1 MENGNGLKKQYG
13 LLMAICMVVGTVV
26 GSGVFFKAQAILDKT
41 GGDMPMGIIAWI
53 IGGVVMICCVLAF
66 CVMAQQY
73 EKVNGLVDYAEAT
86 IGNKYAYFMGWFAT
100 TIYTPAMTSV
110 LAWLTARYFLTFLVS
125 VNPNLTLTAPIAGA
139 GPVSSSETFLL
150 AGFILICVFAI
161 NTLSSKLAGKL
172 QISATFIKLIPLLLM
187 AVVGTIYGLTH
198 NIAGEPVDAGP
209 SMLGANFETSTGN
222 FSLLFG
228 AVVATAFAYEGWI
241 LATSINSEIKNSK
254 KNLPIALIL
263 GGIIIIAI
271 YLFYYIGI
279 AGGAPVE
286 VLKDASKG
294 APVAFVNVFGN
305 VIGNILNLFV
315 AISCLGTLNGLLIGC
330 IRGMYSIS
338 VRGYG
343 PKADLMKQVD
353 PASGMPSNSC
363 IVGLVIIG
371 AWLVYFYGANLAT
384 VHNDA
389 DLAAATSTIG
399 GLFNFNAS
407 DWFGKFSFDSS
418 ELPIITIYALYIPMF
433 IQFMRKEKKL
443 PAVKRFVLPALGIIG
458 SAFMV
463 FAAIYSHGYLPYKA
477 AKEAGA
483 GFSCPVLFYLIVFAV
498 IMAIGMLL
506 MNPKKKKSK

>member
-1 MENGNGLKKQYG
+1 MGNGNGLKKQYG

-41 GGDMPMGIIAWI
+41 NGDMPMGIIAWI

-86 IGNKYAYFMGWFAT
+86 IGSKYAYMMGWFST

-125 VNPNLTLTAPIAGA
+125 VNPNLQLAGD
-139 GPVSSSETFLL
+139 PVTGTETFLL
-150 AGFILICVFAI
+150 AGFILIVVFAI

-198 NIAGEPVDAGP
+198 NIAGEPTTILA
-209 SMLGANFETSTGN
+209 SNFATGTGN
-222 FSLLFG
+222 FQPLFG

-241 LATSINSEIKNSK
+241 LATSINSEIKDSK
-254 KNLPIALIL
+254 KNLPIALVL

-279 AGGAPVE
+279 AGGAPVQTLIDE
-286 VLKDASKG
+286 G
-294 APVAFVNVFGN
+294 TAPAFTAVFGN
-305 VIGNILNLFV
+305 VLGNVLNLFV
-315 AISCLGTLNGLLIGC
+315 AVSCLGTLNGLLIGC
-330 IRGMYSIS
+330 IRGMYSVS

-343 PKADLMKQVD
+343 PKVDLMKQVD

-363 IVGLVIIG
+363 IIGLVIVAG
-371 AWLVYFYGANLAT
+371 WLVYFYGANLVDT
-384 VHNDA
+384 P
-389 DLAAATSTIG
+389 
-399 GLFNFNAS
+399 
-407 DWFGKFSFDSS
+407 WFGKFRFDSS
-418 ELPIITIYALYIPMF
+418 ELPIITIYGLYIPMF
-433 IQFMRKEKKL
+433 IQFMRKEKNL
-443 PAVKRFVLPALGIIG
+443 PAIKRFVLPTLGIIG

-463 FAAIYSHGYLPYKA
+463 IAAVYSHGYVPYIT
-477 AKEAGA
+477 AKEAGK

-498 IMAIGMLL
+498 IMAIGMFL

>member
-1 MENGNGLKKQYG
+1 MEKGLKKQYG

-26 GSGVFFKAQAILDKT
+26 GSGVFFKAQAILQKT
-41 GGDMPMGIIAWI
+41 NGDMPMGIIAWI
-53 IGGVVMICCVLAF
+53 IGGAVMIFCILAF

-86 IGNKYAYFMGWFAT
+86 IGNKYAYMMGWFAT

-125 VNPNLTLTAPIAGA
+125 VNPDLQLAGD
-139 GPVSSSETFLL
+139 PVTGTETFLL

-187 AVVGTIYGLTH
+187 AIFGTIYGLSH
-198 NIAGEPVDAGP
+198 NLAGEPTTIL
-209 SMLGANFETSTGN
+209 SSNFATGTGN
-222 FSLLFG
+222 YSVLFG

-241 LATSINSEIKNSK
+241 LATSINSEIKDSK
-254 KNLPIALIL
+254 KNLPIALVL

-279 AGGAPVE
+279 AGGAPVKTLME
-286 VLKDASKG
+286 DG
-294 APVAFVNVFGN
+294 TTTAFTTVFGN
-305 VIGNILNLFV
+305 VLGNILNLFV
-315 AISCLGTLNGLLIGC
+315 AVSCLGTLNGLLIGC

-338 VRGYG
+338 VRGMG
-343 PKADLMKQVD
+343 PKVDLMKQVD

-363 IVGLVIIG
+363 IIGLVIVG
-371 AWLVYFYGANLAT
+371 AWLVYFYGANLTAT
-384 VHNDA
+384 P
-389 DLAAATSTIG
+389 
-399 GLFNFNAS
+399 
-407 DWFGKFSFDSS
+407 WFGKFSFDSS

-433 IQFMRKEKKL
+433 IQFMRKEKNL
-443 PAVKRFVLPALGIIG
+443 PAVKRFVLPILGIIG

-463 FAAIYSHGYLPYKA
+463 FAAFYSHGYMPYLA
-477 AKEAGA
+477 AKENGE
-483 GFSCPVLFYLIVFAV
+483 FSCPVLFYLIVFAV
-498 IMAIGMLL
+498 IMAIGMLV
-506 MNPKKKKSK
+506 MNPKKKNSK

>member
-26 GSGVFFKAQAILDKT
+26 GSGVFFKAQAILEKT
-41 GGDMPMGIIAWI
+41 SGDMPMGIIAWI
-53 IGGVVMICCVLAF
+53 IGGAVMICCVLAF

-125 VNPNLTLTAPIAGA
+125 VNPDLQLAGD
-139 GPVSSSETFLL
+139 PVTGTETFLL
-150 AGFILICVFAI
+150 AGFILILVFAV

-198 NIAGEPVDAGP
+198 NMAGEPTTILA
-209 SMLGANFETSTGN
+209 ANFGTSTGN
-222 FSLLFG
+222 FSVLFG

-241 LATSINSEIKNSK
+241 LATSINSEIKDSK
-254 KNLPIALIL
+254 KNLPIALVL

-279 AGGAPVE
+279 AGGAPVQT
-286 VLKDASKG
+286 LIKDG
-294 APVAFVNVFGN
+294 TAPAFTAVFGN
-305 VIGNILNLFV
+305 VLGNILNLFV
-315 AISCLGTLNGLLIGC
+315 AVSCLGTLNGLLIGT

-363 IVGLVIIG
+363 IIGLVIVG
-371 AWLVYFYGANLAT
+371 AWLVYFYGANLTAT
-384 VHNDA
+384 P
-389 DLAAATSTIG
+389 
-399 GLFNFNAS
+399 
-407 DWFGKFSFDSS
+407 WFGKFSFDSS

-433 IQFMRKEKKL
+433 IQFMRKEKNL

-463 FAAIYSHGYLPYKA
+463 FAAIYSHGYMPYIDAKA
-477 AKEAGA
+477 KGE
-483 GFSCPVLFYLIVFAV
+483 GFKCPVLFYLIVFAV

>member
-1 MENGNGLKKQYG
+1 MENGLKKQYG

-26 GSGVFFKAQAILDKT
+26 GSGVFFKAQAILQKT
-41 GGDMPMGIIAWI
+41 NGDMPMGIIAWI
-53 IGGVVMICCVLAF
+53 IGGAVMICCVLAF

-86 IGNKYAYFMGWFAT
+86 VGNRYAYFMGWFAT

-125 VNPNLTLTAPIAGA
+125 VNPDLQLAGD
-139 GPVSSSETFLL
+139 PVTGTETFLL

-198 NIAGEPVDAGP
+198 NMAGTPDT
-209 SMLGANFETSTGN
+209 SILSANFATGTGD
-222 FSLLFG
+222 FSPLFG

-279 AGGAPVE
+279 AGGAPVQTLIDE
-286 VLKDASKG
+286 G
-294 APVAFVNVFGN
+294 TAPAFTAVFGN
-305 VIGNILNLFV
+305 VLGNILNLFV
-315 AISCLGTLNGLLIGC
+315 AVSCLGTLNGLLIGC

-343 PKADLMKQVD
+343 PKVDLMKQVD

-363 IVGLVIIG
+363 IIGLVIVG
-371 AWLVYFYGANLAT
+371 AWLVYFYGANLTAT
-384 VHNDA
+384 P
-389 DLAAATSTIG
+389 
-399 GLFNFNAS
+399 
-407 DWFGKFSFDSS
+407 WFGKFSFDSS
-418 ELPIITIYALYIPMF
+418 ELPIITIYGLYIPMF
-433 IQFMRKEKKL
+433 IQFMRKEKGL
-443 PAVKRFVLPALGIIG
+443 SPVKRFVLPTLGIIG

-463 FAAIYSHGYLPYKA
+463 IAAVYSHGYVPYIT

-483 GFSCPVLFYLIVFAV
+483 GFSCPVLFYLVVFAV
-498 IMAIGMLL
+498 IMALGMLL
-506 MNPKKKKSK
+506 MNPKKKAK

>member
-1 MENGNGLKKQYG
+1 MEKGLKKQYG

-26 GSGVFFKAQAILDKT
+26 GSGVFFKAQAILQKT
-41 GGDMPMGIIAWI
+41 NGDMPMGIIAWI
-53 IGGVVMICCVLAF
+53 IGGAVMIFCILAF

-86 IGNKYAYFMGWFAT
+86 IGNKYAYMMGWFAT

-125 VNPNLTLTAPIAGA
+125 VNPDLQLAGD
-139 GPVSSSETFLL
+139 PVTGTETFLL

-187 AVVGTIYGLTH
+187 AIFGTIYGLSH
-198 NIAGEPVDAGP
+198 NLAGEPTSILA
-209 SMLGANFETSTGN
+209 SNFGTSTGN
-222 FSLLFG
+222 YSVLFG

-254 KNLPIALIL
+254 KNLPIALVL
-263 GGIIIIAI
+263 GGVIIIAI

-279 AGGAPVE
+279 AGGAPVTTLME
-286 VLKDASKG
+286 SG
-294 APVAFVNVFGN
+294 TTTAFTTVFGN
-305 VIGNILNLFV
+305 VLGNILNLFV
-315 AISCLGTLNGLLIGC
+315 AVSCLGTLNGLLIGC

-363 IVGLVIIG
+363 IIGLVIVG
-371 AWLVYFYGANLAT
+371 AWLVYFYGANLTAT
-384 VHNDA
+384 P
-389 DLAAATSTIG
+389 
-399 GLFNFNAS
+399 
-407 DWFGKFSFDSS
+407 WFGKFSFDSS

-433 IQFMRKEKKL
+433 IQFMRKEKSL

-463 FAAIYSHGYLPYKA
+463 FAAFYSHGYMPYLA
-477 AKEAGA
+477 AKEQGE
-483 GFSCPVLFYLIVFAV
+483 FSCPVLFYLIVFAV
-498 IMAIGMLL
+498 IMAIGMLVI
-506 MNPKKKKSK
+506 NPKKKSK

>member
-1 MENGNGLKKQYG
+1 MENQNGLKKQYG

-26 GSGVFFKAQAILDKT
+26 GSGVFFKAQAILQKT
-41 GGDMPMGIIAWI
+41 NGDMPLGILAWI
-53 IGGVVMICCVLAF
+53 IGGVIMICCVLAF
-66 CVMAQQY
+66 CVMAQRY

-86 IGNKYAYFMGWFAT
+86 IGGKYAYFMGWFAT

-125 VNPNLTLTAPIAGA
+125 VNPNLQLAGA
-139 GPVSSSETFLL
+139 SDSSGNFVAGNPVTSTETFLL
-150 AGFILICVFAI
+150 AGFILIFVFAV

-172 QISATFIKLIPLLLM
+172 QIGATFIKLIPLLLM
-187 AVVGTIYGLTH
+187 AVVGTIYGFTH
-198 NIAGEPVDAGP
+198 DIAGEPVSILASNFATSAGDISP
-209 SMLGANFETSTGN
+209 
-222 FSLLFG
+222 LFG

-254 KNLPIALIL
+254 KNLPIALVL

-271 YLFYYIGI
+271 YLFYYIGV
-279 AGGAPVE
+279 AGGAPVQTLIDE
-286 VLKDASKG
+286 GTS
-294 APVAFVNVFGN
+294 PAFITVFGN

-338 VRGYG
+338 VRNMG
-343 PKADLMKQVD
+343 PAVKYMKQID
-353 PASGMPSNSC
+353 GASGMPANSC
-363 IVGLVIIG
+363 IVGLVVVS
-371 AWLVYFYGANLAT
+371 AWLVYFYGANLAPKP
-384 VHNDA
+384 
-389 DLAAATSTIG
+389 
-399 GLFNFNAS
+399 
-407 DWFGKFSFDSS
+407 WFGMFSFDSS

-443 PAVKRFVLPALGIIG
+443 PAVKRIVLPLLGIIG

-463 FAAIYSHGYLPYKA
+463 VAAIYSHGYAPYLA
-477 AKEAGA
+477 AKEAGT

-498 IMAIGMLL
+498 IMAIGMFV
-506 MNPKKKKSK
+506 MKPKKSAK

>member
-26 GSGVFFKAQAILDKT
+26 GSGVFFKAQAILQKT
-41 GGDMPMGIIAWI
+41 NGDMPMGIIAWI

-86 IGNKYAYFMGWFAT
+86 IGSKYAYMMGWFST

-125 VNPNLTLTAPIAGA
+125 VNPNLQLAGD
-139 GPVSSSETFLL
+139 PVTGTETFLL
-150 AGFILICVFAI
+150 AGFILIVVFAI

-198 NIAGEPVDAGP
+198 NIAGEPTTILA
-209 SMLGANFETSTGN
+209 SNFATGTGN
-222 FSLLFG
+222 FQPLFG

-241 LATSINSEIKNSK
+241 LATSINSEIKDSK
-254 KNLPIALIL
+254 KNLPIALVL

-279 AGGAPVE
+279 AGGAPVQTLIDE
-286 VLKDASKG
+286 G
-294 APVAFVNVFGN
+294 TAPAFTAVFGN
-305 VIGNILNLFV
+305 VLGNVLNLFV
-315 AISCLGTLNGLLIGC
+315 AVSCLGTLNGLLIGT

-338 VRGYG
+338 VRNMG
-343 PKADLMKQVD
+343 PKVDLMKQVD

-363 IVGLVIIG
+363 IVGLVIVA
-371 AWLVYFYGANLAT
+371 AWLVYFYGANLTAT
-384 VHNDA
+384 P
-389 DLAAATSTIG
+389 
-399 GLFNFNAS
+399 
-407 DWFGKFSFDSS
+407 WFGKFSFDSS

-433 IQFMRKEKKL
+433 IQFMRKETKL
-443 PAVKRFVLPALGIIG
+443 PAVKRFILPTLGIIG

-463 FAAIYSHGYLPYKA
+463 FAALYSHGYMPYLA
-477 AKEAGA
+477 AKENGE
-483 GFSCPVLFYLIVFAV
+483 FSCPVLFYIIVFAV
-498 IMAIGMLL
+498 IMALGALV
-506 MNPKKKKSK
+506 MNPKKKAK

>member
-1 MENGNGLKKQYG
+1 MEKGLKKQYG

-26 GSGVFFKAQAILDKT
+26 GSGVFFKAQAILQKT
-41 GGDMPMGIIAWI
+41 NGDMPMGIIAWI
-53 IGGVVMICCVLAF
+53 IGGAVMICCVLAF

-86 IGNKYAYFMGWFAT
+86 IGNRYAYFMGWFAT

-125 VNPNLTLTAPIAGA
+125 VNPDLQLAGD
-139 GPVSSSETFLL
+139 PVTGSETFLL
-150 AGFILICVFAI
+150 AAFILICVFAI

-187 AVVGTIYGLTH
+187 AVVGTIYGLSHDLTG
-198 NIAGEPVDAGP
+198 APVDAST
-209 SMLGANFETSTGN
+209 SMLSSNFATGTGN
-222 FSLLFG
+222 YSVLFG

-241 LATSINSEIKNSK
+241 LATSINSEIKDSK

-279 AGGAPVE
+279 AGGAPVTTLME
-286 VLKDASKG
+286 SG
-294 APVAFVNVFGN
+294 TTSAFTTVFGN
-305 VIGNILNLFV
+305 VLGNILNLFV
-315 AISCLGTLNGLLIGC
+315 AVSCLGTLNGLLIGC

-343 PKADLMKQVD
+343 PKVDLMKQVD

-363 IVGLVIIG
+363 IIGLVIVA
-371 AWLVYFYGANLAT
+371 AWLVYFYGANLTAT
-384 VHNDA
+384 P
-389 DLAAATSTIG
+389 
-399 GLFNFNAS
+399 
-407 DWFGKFSFDSS
+407 WFGKFSFDSS

-433 IQFMRKEKKL
+433 IQFMRKEKNL

-463 FAAIYSHGYLPYKA
+463 FAAFYSHGYMPYLA
-477 AKEAGA
+477 AKENGE
-483 GFSCPVLFYLIVFAV
+483 FSCPVLFYLIVFAV
-498 IMAIGMLL
+498 IMAIGMLV
-506 MNPKKKKSK
+506 MNPKKKSSK

>member
-26 GSGVFFKAQAILDKT
+26 GSGVFFKAQAILQKT
-41 GGDMPMGIIAWI
+41 NGDMPMGIIAWI

-86 IGNKYAYFMGWFAT
+86 IGSKYAYMMGWFST

-125 VNPNLTLTAPIAGA
+125 VNPNLQLAGD
-139 GPVSSSETFLL
+139 PVTGTETFLL
-150 AGFILICVFAI
+150 AGFILIVVFAI

-198 NIAGEPVDAGP
+198 NIAGEPTTILASNLATG
-209 SMLGANFETSTGN
+209 TGN
-222 FSLLFG
+222 FQPLFG

-241 LATSINSEIKNSK
+241 LATSINSEIKDSK
-254 KNLPIALIL
+254 KNLPIALVL

-279 AGGAPVE
+279 AGGAPVQTLIDE
-286 VLKDASKG
+286 G
-294 APVAFVNVFGN
+294 TAPAFTAVFGN
-305 VIGNILNLFV
+305 VLGNVLNLFV
-315 AISCLGTLNGLLIGC
+315 AVSCLGTLNGLLIC
-330 IRGMYSIS
+330 TIRGMYSIS
-338 VRGYG
+338 VRNMG
-343 PKADLMKQVD
+343 PKVDLMKQVD

-363 IVGLVIIG
+363 IVGLVIVA
-371 AWLVYFYGANLAT
+371 AWLVYFYGANLTAT
-384 VHNDA
+384 P
-389 DLAAATSTIG
+389 
-399 GLFNFNAS
+399 
-407 DWFGKFSFDSS
+407 WFGKFSFDSS

-433 IQFMRKEKKL
+433 IQFMRKETKL
-443 PAVKRFVLPALGIIG
+443 PAVKRFVLPTLGIIG

-463 FAAIYSHGYLPYKA
+463 FAALYSHGYMPYLA
-477 AKEAGA
+477 AKENGE
-483 GFSCPVLFYLIVFAV
+483 FSCPVLFYIIVFAV
-498 IMAIGMLL
+498 IMALGALV
-506 MNPKKKKSK
+506 MNPKKKAK

>member
-1 MENGNGLKKQYG
+1 MGSIMEKGLKKQYG

-26 GSGVFFKAQAILDKT
+26 GSGVFFKAQAILQKT
-41 GGDMPMGIIAWI
+41 NGDMPMGIIAWI
-53 IGGVVMICCVLAF
+53 IGGAVMIFCILAF

-86 IGNKYAYFMGWFAT
+86 IGSKYAYMMGWFAT
-100 TIYTPAMTSV
+100 TIYAPAMTSV

-125 VNPNLTLTAPIAGA
+125 VNPDLQLAGD
-139 GPVSSSETFLL
+139 PVTGTETFLL

-187 AVVGTIYGLTH
+187 AVVGTIYGLSH
-198 NIAGEPVDAGP
+198 NIAGEPTSILA
-209 SMLGANFETSTGN
+209 SNFATGSGN
-222 FSLLFG
+222 YSVLFG

-241 LATSINSEIKNSK
+241 LATSINSEIKDSK
-254 KNLPIALIL
+254 KNLPIALVL

-279 AGGAPVE
+279 AGGAPVQTLIDE
-286 VLKDASKG
+286 G
-294 APVAFVNVFGN
+294 TAPAFTAVFGN
-305 VIGNILNLFV
+305 VLGNILNLFV
-315 AISCLGTLNGLLIGC
+315 AVSCLGTLNGLLIGN

-343 PKADLMKQVD
+343 PKVDLMKQID

-363 IVGLVIIG
+363 IIGLVIVG
-371 AWLVYFYGANLAT
+371 AWLVYFYGANLT
-384 VHNDA
+384 
-389 DLAAATSTIG
+389 AAP
-399 GLFNFNAS
+399 
-407 DWFGKFSFDSS
+407 WFGLFSFDSS

-433 IQFMRKEKKL
+433 IQFMRKEKSL
-443 PAVKRFVLPALGIIG
+443 PAVKRFVLPTLGIIG

-463 FAAIYSHGYLPYKA
+463 FAAIYSHGYLPYLA
-477 AKEAGA
+477 AKEQGE
-483 GFSCPVLFYLIVFAV
+483 FSCPVLFYLIVFAV
-498 IMAIGMLL
+498 IMAIGMLV
-506 MNPKKKKSK
+506 MNPKKKAK

>member
-1 MENGNGLKKQYG
+1 MEKGLKKQYG

-26 GSGVFFKAQAILDKT
+26 GSGVFFKAQAILQKT
-41 GGDMPMGIIAWI
+41 NGDMPMGIIAWI
-53 IGGVVMICCVLAF
+53 IGGAVMIFCVLAF

-86 IGNKYAYFMGWFAT
+86 IGSKYAYFMGWFAT

-125 VNPNLTLTAPIAGA
+125 VNPDLQLAGD
-139 GPVSSSETFLL
+139 PVTGTETFLL

-187 AVVGTIYGLTH
+187 AVFGTVYGLSH
-198 NIAGEPVDAGP
+198 NMAGEPTTIL
-209 SMLGANFETSTGN
+209 SSNFATGTGN
-222 FSLLFG
+222 YSVLFG

-241 LATSINSEIKNSK
+241 LATSINSEIKDSK
-254 KNLPIALIL
+254 KNLPIALVL

-279 AGGAPVE
+279 AGGAPVKTLME
-286 VLKDASKG
+286 DG
-294 APVAFVNVFGN
+294 TTTAFTTVFGN
-305 VIGNILNLFV
+305 VLGNILNLFV
-315 AISCLGTLNGLLIGC
+315 AVSCLGTLNGLLIGC

-338 VRGYG
+338 VRGMG
-343 PKADLMKQVD
+343 PKVDLMKQVD

-363 IVGLVIIG
+363 IIGLVIVG
-371 AWLVYFYGANLAT
+371 AWLVYFYGANLTAT
-384 VHNDA
+384 P
-389 DLAAATSTIG
+389 
-399 GLFNFNAS
+399 
-407 DWFGKFSFDSS
+407 WFGKFSFDSS

-433 IQFMRKEKKL
+433 IQFMRKEKNL
-443 PAVKRFVLPALGIIG
+443 PAVKRFVLPILGSIG

-463 FAAIYSHGYLPYKA
+463 FAAFYSHGYMPYLA
-477 AKEAGA
+477 AKENGE
-483 GFSCPVLFYLIVFAV
+483 FSCPVLFYLIVFAV
-498 IMAIGMLL
+498 IMAIGMLV
-506 MNPKKKKSK
+506 MNPKKKNSK

>member
-1 MENGNGLKKQYG
+1 MGNGNGLKKQYG

-26 GSGVFFKAQAILDKT
+26 GSGVFFKAQAILQKT
-41 GGDMPMGIIAWI
+41 NGDMPMGIIAWI

-86 IGNKYAYFMGWFAT
+86 IGSKYAYMMGWFST

-125 VNPNLTLTAPIAGA
+125 VNPNLQLAGD
-139 GPVSSSETFLL
+139 PVTGTETFLL
-150 AGFILICVFAI
+150 AGFILIVVFAI

-198 NIAGEPVDAGP
+198 NIAGEPTTILASNLATG
-209 SMLGANFETSTGN
+209 TGN
-222 FSLLFG
+222 FQPLFG

-241 LATSINSEIKNSK
+241 LATSINSEIKDSK
-254 KNLPIALIL
+254 KNLPIALVL

-279 AGGAPVE
+279 AGGAPVQTLIDE
-286 VLKDASKG
+286 G
-294 APVAFVNVFGN
+294 TAPAFTAVFGN
-305 VIGNILNLFV
+305 VLGNVLNLFV
-315 AISCLGTLNGLLIGC
+315 AVSCLGTLNGLLIGT

-338 VRGYG
+338 VRNMG
-343 PKADLMKQVD
+343 PKVDLMKQVD

-363 IVGLVIIG
+363 IVGLVIVA
-371 AWLVYFYGANLAT
+371 AWLVYFYGANLTAT
-384 VHNDA
+384 P
-389 DLAAATSTIG
+389 
-399 GLFNFNAS
+399 
-407 DWFGKFSFDSS
+407 WFGKFSFDSS

-433 IQFMRKEKKL
+433 IQFMRKETKL
-443 PAVKRFVLPALGIIG
+443 PAVKRFVLPTLGIIG

-463 FAAIYSHGYLPYKA
+463 FAALYSHGYMPYLA
-477 AKEAGA
+477 AKENGE
-483 GFSCPVLFYLIVFAV
+483 FSCPVLFYIIVFAV
-498 IMAIGMLL
+498 IMALGALV
-506 MNPKKKKSK
+506 MNPKKKAK

>member
-1 MENGNGLKKQYG
+1 MEKGLKKQYG

-26 GSGVFFKAQAILDKT
+26 GSGVFFKAQAILQKT
-41 GGDMPMGIIAWI
+41 NGDMPMGIIAWI
-53 IGGVVMICCVLAF
+53 IGGAVMICCVLAF

-125 VNPNLTLTAPIAGA
+125 VNPDLQLAGD
-139 GPVSSSETFLL
+139 PVTGSETFLL

-187 AVVGTIYGLTH
+187 AIFGTVYGLSH
-198 NIAGEPVDAGP
+198 NLAGEPTSILA
-209 SMLGANFETSTGN
+209 SNFGTSTGN
-222 FSLLFG
+222 YSVLFG

-254 KNLPIALIL
+254 KNLPIALVL
-263 GGIIIIAI
+263 GGVIIIAI

-279 AGGAPVE
+279 AGGAPVTTLME
-286 VLKDASKG
+286 SG
-294 APVAFVNVFGN
+294 TTTAFTTVFGN
-305 VIGNILNLFV
+305 VLGNILNLFV
-315 AISCLGTLNGLLIGC
+315 AVSCLGTLNGLLIGC

-343 PKADLMKQVD
+343 PKADLMKQID

-363 IVGLVIIG
+363 IIGLVIVAG
-371 AWLVYFYGANLAT
+371 WLVYFYGANLTAT
-384 VHNDA
+384 P
-389 DLAAATSTIG
+389 
-399 GLFNFNAS
+399 
-407 DWFGKFSFDSS
+407 WFGKFSFDSS

-433 IQFMRKEKKL
+433 IQFMRKEKNL
-443 PAVKRFVLPALGIIG
+443 PAVKRFVLPSLGVIG

-463 FAAIYSHGYLPYKA
+463 FAAFYSHGYMPYLA
-477 AKEAGA
+477 AKENGE
-483 GFSCPVLFYLIVFAV
+483 FSCPVLFYLIVFAV
-498 IMAIGMLL
+498 IMAIGMLV
-506 MNPKKKKSK
+506 MNPKKKAK